1 MQMPLLCYLEEN
13 YRYLSESYRYLRDS
27 GACWAAM
34 GPHRVRHDWSDLA
47 AATAASSLLRP
58 GLLLEPWR
66 FQGNVRKFWNPTWF
80 LSPKEKV
87 VECRHASTEGALD
100 ASVPSKGTGPDKGNG
115 WPMPS
120 QLCDSKVSACL
131 CVCVRAKL
139 LQSCLTLCDPMDCSP
154 PVSSVHGILQARI
167 LGWVAKSS
175 SRDLPNPGIK
185 PETPVFPALQADSL
199 PLSHLEKLANSV
211 SHPQSPHCQP
221 YLGLQTVWQFT

>member
-1 MQMPLLCYLEEN
+1 MG
-13 YRYLSESYRYLRDS
+13 SHRD
-27 GACWAAM
+27 
-34 GPHRVRHDWSDLA
+34 RHDWSDLA

-100 ASVPSKGTGPDKGNG
+100 ASVPVREQVQTREMAGPCPHSSVIAK
-115 WPMPS
+115 S
-120 QLCDSKVSACL
+120 VHVCVCVRAR
-131 CVCVRAKL
+131 VCVRAKL

-185 PETPVFPALQADSL
+185 PETPMFPALQADSL

-211 SHPQSPHCQP
+211 PHPKSPHCQP
-221 YLGLQTVWQFT
+221 YLGLQTVLQFT